1 MDASVSEHSVVNSAG
16 GGGAT
21 GGVRVSPAKAN
32 ADRETMRVEI
42 ATNRLSLD
50 IVLFVLF
57 IEGSLA

>member
-1 MDASVSEHSVVNSAG
+1 MPEQSVVLSADD
-16 GGGAT
+16 GGAA

-32 ADRETMRVEI
+32 ADKETIRVEI
-42 ATNRLSLD
+42 ATNPLSLF